1 MDEEGFRDFLKKGG
15 RSQTAIKRCVQYVR
29 DFERFLDERKGGK
42 GLGDAGSSDLEDFVE
57 WIEKERI
64 KSAKG
69 HLWGIR
75 YFYMY
80 SSNEELQKLSSLL
93 REQRIKRTPFSLKDF
108 RGVNP
113 EYIEKLASIGIRNVN
128 QMLAKGKTREGRKG
142 LLEKTGIP
150 IDNLVELVKLSDLA
164 RIPGVKGVRARLYY
178 DVGVD
183 TIAKMAE
190 WDALDFRAMV
200 VEFVERTKFEGVA
213 TLPAEAR
220 FTIARAKELPIIL
233 EE

>member
-1 MDEEGFRDFLKKGG
+1 MDEEGFRKFLKKGG
-15 RSQTAIKRCVQYVR
+15 RSQAAIKRCVQYVR
-29 DFERFLDERKGGK
+29 EFEQYLDERKGGK
-42 GLGDAGSSDLEDFVE
+42 GLDKADSGDLEGFVD

-64 KSAKG
+64 KSTKG

-75 YFYMY
+75 YFYTF

-93 REQRIKRTPFSLKDF
+93 REQRIKRTPFTLKGF
-108 RGVNP
+108 RGVKP
-113 EYIEKLASIGIRNVN
+113 AYIEKLASIGIRNVK
-128 QMLAKGKTREGRKG
+128 QMLEKGRTKAGRKS
-142 LLEKTGIP
+142 LSEKTGIP
-150 IDNLVELVKLSDLA
+150 VNDILELVKLSDLA
-164 RIPGVKGVRARLYY
+164 RIPGVKGIRARLYY
-178 DVGVD
+178 DAGVD

-190 WDALDFRAMV
+190 WDPVDFRAMV
-200 VEFVERTKFEGVA
+200 VEFVERTRFNGIA